1 MAILFRCFCEYYVAG
16 WRDRVSIRDLGGENN
31 MADIIKELVTVV
43 KALGV
48 RFTLNG
54 TAMTVEDVLAPN
66 SMLPAIAKRADQLAY
81 LCLGYGIGVTFE
93 EAQESK
99 LGSRAVFDSTTPNIL
114 RYLCILDVIS
124 ELMRNKDM
132 GGNTPLDELMYD

>member
-1 MAILFRCFCEYYVAG
+1 
-16 WRDRVSIRDLGGENN
+16 
-31 MADIIKELVTVV
+31 MADIVKELAIIV

-54 TAMTVEDVLAPN
+54 TAMTVEDVLAPDC
-66 SMLPAIAKRADQLAY
+66 MLPAIAKRADQLAS

-93 EAQESK
+93 DKKEAK
-99 LGSRAVFDSTTPNIL
+99 LGSQAKFDDVTPNIL
-114 RYLCILDVIS
+114 RYLCILDVVS

-132 GGNTPLDELMYD
+132 SGNTPLDELLYD

>member
-1 MAILFRCFCEYYVAG
+1 MAEIV
-16 WRDRVSIRDLGGENN
+16 
-31 MADIIKELVTVV
+31 KELAIIV

-54 TAMTVEDVLAPN
+54 TAMTVEDVLAETC
-66 SMLPAIAKRADQLAY
+66 MMPAIAKRADQLAS

-93 EAQESK
+93 EMKEAK
-99 LGSRAVFDSTTPNIL
+99 LGTRAKFDDVTPNIL
-114 RYLCILDVIS
+114 RYLCILDVVS

-132 GGNTPLDELMYD
+132 SGNTPLDELLYD